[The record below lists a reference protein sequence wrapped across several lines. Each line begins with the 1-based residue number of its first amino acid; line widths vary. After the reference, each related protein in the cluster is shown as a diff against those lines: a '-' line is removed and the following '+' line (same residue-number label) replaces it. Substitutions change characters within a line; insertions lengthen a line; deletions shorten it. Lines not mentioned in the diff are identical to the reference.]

1 MKEKQGKLFGKI
13 NIVDLIVIVV
23 IIIGI
28 IAVAFKLG
36 GGNALNGTKT
46 KLTYTVLVEG
56 VTPAV
61 YDSLLAYIPGDHLMA
76 SGEILP
82 ATVTS
87 VEATPHSTSATLATT
102 TGFLQIPLQEDLL
115 DLTFTVEAEI
125 TNTVTNELGTQE
137 IRIGKTHIMK
147 TQHFEFSS
155 GTIQSCLW
163 ESMS

>member
-23 IIIGI
+23 IIVVI
-28 IAVAFKLG
+28 IAVAFKLL
-36 GGNALNGTKT
+36 GGNAVGGTKT

-56 VTPAV
+56 VTPAA
-61 YDSLLAYIPGDHLMA
+61 YDSLLAYIPGDSLMA

-82 ATVTS
+82 ATVTN
-87 VEATPHSTSATLATT
+87 VEVAPHSATATLSTT
-102 TGFLQIPLQEDLL
+102 TGFLQIPIQEDLL
-115 DLTFTVEAEI
+115 DLTFTIEAEV

-137 IRIGKTHIMK
+137 VRIGKTHILK
-147 TQHFEFSS
+147 TQHFEFSG

-163 ESMS
+163 EPMS